1 MKNLLIVVFVSVFLF
16 SCKKESE
23 NEAIYEV
30 TFNLNWNE
38 NTFPTDYPI
47 NAHFSKLIGW
57 SHAETASYLNV
68 GTASSEGIR
77 LMAEGGYTTPMD
89 EEINVLIDQG
99 EGLDLFVG
107 NNLSSGVGEI
117 KLEVKVTKDF
127 PLITLATMVAPSP
140 DWFIAAINQSMLNE
154 NDDFTEIMVIQA
166 EVYDAGTDDGLTF
179 TSLNKAT
186 TPKGLITKFVDAP
199 LGNGTALNGSF
210 GTITFKK
217 K

>member
-89 EEINVLIDQG
+89 EEINALIEQG
-99 EGLDLFVG
+99 EGLDL
-107 NNLSSGVGEI
+107 LA
-117 KLEVKVTKDF
+117 
-127 PLITLATMVAPSP
+127 IT
-140 DWFIAAINQSMLNE
+140 
-154 NDDFTEIMVIQA
+154 
-166 EVYDAGTDDGLTF
+166 
-179 TSLNKAT
+179 
-186 TPKGLITKFVDAP
+186 
-199 LGNGTALNGSF
+199 
-210 GTITFKK
+210 
-217 K
+217 

>member
-57 SHAETASYLNV
+57 SHSETASYLNV

-89 EEINVLIDQG
+89 EEINALIEQG
-99 EGLDLFVG
+99 EGLDLFVV

-166 EVYDAGTDDGLTF
+166 VVYDAGTDDGLTF

>member
-1 MKNLLIVVFVSVFLF
+1 MKNIITILLLLTLLV
-16 SCKKESE
+16 SCKKEIE
-23 NEAIYEV
+23 TEATYEV

-47 NAHFSKLIGW
+47 NAHFSKLVGW

-77 LMAEGGYTTPMD
+77 LMAEGGYTSPMD
-89 EEINVLIDQG
+89 KEINALIEQG
-99 EGLDLFVG
+99 EGLDLYVG
-107 NNLSSGVGEI
+107 ENLGSGVGEI

-127 PLITLATMVAPSP
+127 PSITLATMVAPSP
-140 DWFIAAINQSMLNE
+140 DWFVATINQSMLNE
-154 NDDFTEIMVIQA
+154 NDDFNEIMVIQA
-166 EVYDAGTDDGLTF
+166 EVYDAGTDDGLTYS
-179 TSLNKAT
+179 SLNQAT
-186 TPKGLITKFVDAP
+186 SPKGLITKFVDAP

>member
-89 EEINVLIDQG
+89 EEINALIEQG

-199 LGNGTALNGSF
+199 LGNGTTLNGSF